1 MRHFLLLSLVLI
13 AFFSCKEET
22 KKEREAMLPD
32 SSGNLCVLQVVVTN
46 DLWDGE
52 IGETIRGIFAVPI
65 DGLPQEEPLFSIRQM
80 PPNAFDGFSQKS
92 RIFIYIQLQ
101 DSTHFRPAT
110 NHYAKP
116 QKGYFISAPTPQ
128 EVAAVIEKN
137 AEEMLKTLYKT
148 EIAEKQRRMSLSLLD
163 VSSVEEKLKVTFKIP
178 SAYRIAKLTDDFAW
192 LRKDIRTGTTNLM
205 IYEMPLDAF
214 DNQET
219 LVRDLIRMRDSI
231 GEMHIEGPRP
241 GSYMITEDAFAPFV
255 FESEVDGHFAFES
268 KGTWEVKHDFMAGP
282 FVNYI
287 IKDEPNNRILVMEGF
302 TFAPSISKRDYQ
314 FELEAI
320 IKSAKI
326 RN

>member
-32 SSGNLCVLQVVVTN
+32 SSGNLCVLQVVVAN

-80 PPNAFDGFSQKS
+80 PPNAFDGFSQKN

-137 AEEMLKTLYKT
+137 AEEMLNALYKT

-302 TFAPSISKRDYQ
+302 TFAPSIAKRDYQ